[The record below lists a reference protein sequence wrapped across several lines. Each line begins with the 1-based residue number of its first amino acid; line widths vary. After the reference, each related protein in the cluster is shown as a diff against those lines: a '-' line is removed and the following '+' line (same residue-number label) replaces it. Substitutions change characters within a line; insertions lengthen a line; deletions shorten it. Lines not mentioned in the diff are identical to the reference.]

1 MRPGAQSGVAASVI
15 RIALLALFTV
25 SGFAGLIY
33 ESIWSHY
40 LKLFLGHAAYAQTLV
55 LVIFMGGMALGA
67 ALVGR
72 LSATLRNLLLG
83 YVVVEA
89 VIGVMGL
96 AFHGA
101 SVAAT
106 AWAFDTVIPALGSPG
121 AIMAFKW
128 SLGALLILPQSVL
141 LGMTFPLMSGA
152 IVRQQPQR
160 SGQTL
165 ALLYFTNSL
174 GAAIGVLVSGF
185 VLIGEIGLPGT
196 IRTAAALNL
205 LLAAA
210 VWAIARHAGNPPPV
224 SPVAPAATADSQ
236 LGALRRIVLAG
247 ACATGAAAFIYEIA
261 WMRMLAMVLGS
272 STHAFEL
279 MLSAFILGI
288 ALGGLWVK
296 GRIARLANPRGF
308 LGGVLLLMASVAL
321 GTLWLY
327 NASFEWMAVVYEMFS
342 RTVSGYVG
350 YHLGSHAIAMVLM
363 VPTTF
368 FCGMTLP
375 VMTHMLLRAGG
386 SEQSIGAVYAWNT
399 LGSIIGIVLAVHLIM
414 PLVGVKGLM
423 VAGAAIHATLGLV
436 YLRRDLQAAQPSR
449 AAVGLVGVTGLAF
462 LATTLLLQLDPR
474 RMASGVFRH
483 GQSSMLQ
490 EEEVLYFG
498 HGKTASISL
507 TRSGTLTSI
516 ATNGKPD
523 AALEPLSA
531 GTSTDES
538 TMVLIGAMPLAAHP
552 APRQVAVIGLG
563 SGLSSHVLLSDP
575 AVEAVHTIE
584 IEPLM
589 ARAARLG
596 FMDRAG
602 RTFEDPRSHL
612 HFEDAKT
619 FFASTGRR
627 YDVIVS
633 EPSNPW
639 VSGVA
644 SLFSEEFYAQVIRH
658 LQPDGLFVQWL
669 HIYESDATIVQSV
682 LRALASHF
690 ADFVVYA
697 ANDVDIVIMAVPHG
711 EAPVMGE
718 RIFQIPGLREQ
729 LARVH
734 VTGLQDL
741 EARFLGNRDLLMPS
755 VLRSG
760 VPANS
765 DYHPYVDQRAIRARI
780 MERTA
785 IDITRAGM
793 EPTAMMDLL
802 RLRPAPFFPT
812 TLHDPGLTR
821 FENMA
826 RHASE
831 MARAASSGDTTG
843 LPVDS
848 VRDIVLLSTPE
859 SGCRRS
865 GVTQAWLDAVWRIAR
880 ISTPTLGAPQLREL
894 WSSLARQ
901 PCVLVLT
908 DDERLWL
915 QFMQATALRDAFQV
929 RNLGNQLLEGEYV
942 FQSREELGYAAQAT
956 ISAALGLGDGPG
968 ARKVMEAHRDAMF
981 AGGASGWVMEVLEGL
996 VAAAAV
1002 AAD

>member
-1 MRPGAQSGVAASVI
+1 MV

-55 LVIFMGGMALGA
+55 LVIFMGGMAIGA

-72 LSATLRNLLLG
+72 FSLALRNLLLG
-83 YVVVEA
+83 YVLVEA
-89 VIGVMGL
+89 LLGLMGL
-96 AFHGA
+96 AFHGV
-101 SVAAT
+101 SQAAT
-106 AWAFDTVIPALGSPG
+106 GWAFDTVIPALGSPA
-121 AIMAFKW
+121 AIAVFKW
-128 SLGALLILPQSVL
+128 SLGALLILPQSIL

-185 VLIGEIGLPGT
+185 VLVGRIGLPGT
-196 IRTAAALNL
+196 ILTAAVLNL
-205 LLAAA
+205 ALATT
-210 VWAIARHAGNPPPV
+210 VWALMRFATTAAPEGDATTV
-224 SPVAPAATADSQ
+224 SAATPELLS
-236 LGALRRIVLAG
+236 LRRLVLAG
-247 ACATGAAAFIYEIA
+247 TCITGAAAFIYEIA
-261 WMRMLAMVLGS
+261 WIRMLALVLGS
-272 STHAFEL
+272 SNHAFEL

-296 GRIARLANPRGF
+296 GRIARLADPRRF

-327 NASFEWMAVVYEMFS
+327 NASFEWMAVVHEMFS
-342 RTVSGYVG
+342 RSASGYVG
-350 YHLGSHAIAMVLM
+350 YHLGSHAIALALM

-375 VMTHMLLRAGG
+375 VMTHLLLRAGG
-386 SEQSIGAVYAWNT
+386 SEQSIGTVYAWNT
-399 LGSIIGIVLAVHLIM
+399 LGSIIGVVLAVHLLM
-414 PLVGVKGLM
+414 PLVGVKGLII
-423 VAGAAIHATLGLV
+423 AGAAIHAALGLA
-436 YLRRDLQAAQPSR
+436 YLRPALQSPAPSR
-449 AAVGLVGVTGLAF
+449 LAFGLTGLAA
-462 LATTLLLQLDPR
+462 LAFIATLFLLQLDPR

-483 GQSSMLQ
+483 GQSSML
-490 EEEVLYFG
+490 EEEEILYFG

-507 TRSGTLTSI
+507 ARSGSLVSI

-523 AALEPLSA
+523 AALEPLDA
-531 GTSTDES
+531 GPSTDES
-538 TMVLIGAMPLAAHP
+538 TMVLLGALPLAAHP
-552 APRQVAVIGLG
+552 SPRQVAVIGLG

-575 AVEAVHTIE
+575 SVEAVHTIE
-584 IEPLM
+584 IEPEM

-602 RTFEDPRSHL
+602 RTFTDPRSHL

-619 FFASTGRR
+619 FFASAGRR

-644 SLFSEEFYAQVIRH
+644 SLFSEQFYAQILRH

-669 HIYESDATIVQSV
+669 HIYESDAAIVQSV
-682 LRALASHF
+682 LRALAGKF
-690 ADFVVYA
+690 ADFVIYA
-697 ANDVDIVIMAVPHG
+697 ANDVDIVIMAVPQG
-711 EAPVMGE
+711 TALPLQE
-718 RIFQIPGLREQ
+718 RIFHVHGLREQ
-729 LARVH
+729 LERVH
-734 VTGLQDL
+734 VSGLQDL
-741 EARFLGNRDLLMPS
+741 EARFLGNRDILLPS
-755 VLRSG
+755 LLRSG
-760 VPANS
+760 IPANS

-793 EPTAMMDLL
+793 EPSAMMDLL
-802 RLRPAPFFPT
+802 RLRPAPLFPT
-812 TLHDPGLTR
+812 RIHEPGLTR

-826 RHASE
+826 RHANSL
-831 MARAASSGDTTG
+831 ALAASSGDTAG

-848 VRDIVLLSTPE
+848 VRDILLLATPVAD
-859 SGCRRS
+859 CRRE

-880 ISTPTLGAPQLREL
+880 ITTPTLGAPQLRPL
-894 WSSLARQ
+894 WERISQQ
-901 PCVLVLT
+901 PCAAALT
-908 DDERLWL
+908 EDEQQWL
-915 QFMQATALRDAFQV
+915 QFMQAVALRDAFQV
-929 RNLGNQLLEGEYV
+929 GNLGRGLLEGEYI
-942 FQSREELGYAAQAT
+942 FQSQEELAFAAQAT
-956 ISAALGLGDGPG
+956 LSALLGLGNATE
-968 ARKVMEAHRDAMF
+968 ARKVMEAHRDHMF
-981 AGGASGWVMEVLEGL
+981 AGGTSGWTLEILDGL
-996 VAAAAV
+996 VAAGAMPV
-1002 AAD
+1002 D